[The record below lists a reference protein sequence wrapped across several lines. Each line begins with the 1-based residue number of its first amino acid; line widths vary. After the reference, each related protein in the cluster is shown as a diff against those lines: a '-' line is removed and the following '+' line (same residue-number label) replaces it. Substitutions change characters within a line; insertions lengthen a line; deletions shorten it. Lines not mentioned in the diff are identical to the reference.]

1 MLSSVKYP
9 NNLTNSIINKL
20 TNLQTVMKKNTAVVL
35 FNLGGPDSL
44 ESVRPFL
51 YNLFSDPD
59 IFRIPLAFITQR
71 LFAFLVS
78 RRRTAEA
85 QSNYAAIG
93 GKSPILENT
102 RKQADALQ
110 RALGDGDYTV
120 FICMRY
126 WHPMTRGVVTTLKRE
141 GYEQVILLPL
151 YPQYSTTTTGS
162 SVNEFRRHCQ
172 QQHYQPSIKTI
183 DPWYEQDGYQLAI
196 VESIKN
202 AAEKLPDSHPES
214 IHLLFSAHG
223 LPQKIVD
230 GGDPYEKQ
238 IQATYEAMR
247 HRLQWPHTSLCYQSR
262 VGPLQ
267 WLQPYIQDVLQELAQ
282 KGTRQVLVYPIAFV
296 SDHVETLYELG
307 MQYAELAR
315 SLGIPHYR
323 VVPALNDHPLLI
335 KTLAQ
340 LVLDKSS

>member
-1 MLSSVKYP
+1 
-9 NNLTNSIINKL
+9 
-20 TNLQTVMKKNTAVVL
+20 MKKNTAVVL

-44 ESVRPFL
+44 ENVRPFL

-59 IFRIPLAFITQR
+59 IFRFPLAFISQR
-71 LFAFLVS
+71 LFASLAS

-85 QSNYAAIG
+85 QANYAAIG
-93 GKSPILENT
+93 GKSPILKNT
-102 RKQADALQ
+102 QKQADALQ
-110 RALGDGDYTV
+110 QALGDDSYSV

-126 WHPMTRGVVTTLKRE
+126 WHPMTAEVITTLKRE

-162 SVNEFRRHCQ
+162 SVNEFRRHCRK
-172 QQHYQPSIKTI
+172 QHYRPVIKTI
-183 DPWYEQDGYQLAI
+183 DPWYGQDDYQLAM
-196 VESIKN
+196 VESIKS
-202 AAEKLPDSHPES
+202 AAEKLPDSNPES

-230 GGDPYEKQ
+230 DGDPYEKQ
-238 IQATYEAMR
+238 IQATYEAMCQ
-247 HRLQWPHTSLCYQSR
+247 RLQWPHTSLCYQSR
-262 VGPLQ
+262 VGPLP
-267 WLQPYIQDVLQELAQ
+267 WLQPYIQDVLKKLAE
-282 KGTRQVLVYPIAFV
+282 KGAKQILVYPVAFV

-307 MQYAELAR
+307 MQYAELAG
-315 SLGIPHYR
+315 SLGIPHYH

-335 KTLAQ
+335 NALRQ